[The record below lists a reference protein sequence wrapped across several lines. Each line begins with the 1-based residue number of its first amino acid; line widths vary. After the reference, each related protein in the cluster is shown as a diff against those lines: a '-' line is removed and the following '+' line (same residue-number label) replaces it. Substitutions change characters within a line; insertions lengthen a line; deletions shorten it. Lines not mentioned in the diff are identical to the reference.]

1 MLVGVTRY
9 TVEVYEHVY
18 FQGEEQAV
26 VVDHDKHVFRIS
38 SSADLKRVVVLV
50 GRLAAA
56 EAIRADGEMIRS
68 G

>member
-9 TVEVYEHVY
+9 AVEVYEHVY
-18 FQGEEQAV
+18 VNGEEKAV
-26 VVDHDKHVFRIS
+26 VVDHDRHVFRIS